1 MNTRCGVPTDTP
13 ASRPCASMMLP
24 LRSFDWLMIG
34 DDAARPRC
42 VAASK
47 QTVSNAPRMIAAV
60 TGSTVAEAASG
71 ARLAARCLF
80 NSKDIDAIRC
90 HDTAASVPTRP
101 QPAHINAVKVS
112 KLAESPT
119 AHTSTLNTAATQ
131 YAEKHKTQQ
140 TPPAC

>member
-60 TGSTVAEAASG
+60 TGSTVAEVARGSRPAAS
-71 ARLAARCLF
+71 CLF
-80 NSKDIDAIRC
+80 NSTDI
-90 HDTAASVPTRP
+90 AAPLC
-101 QPAHINAVKVS
+101 PALGRAQCRERGGRVGEDQVWAGTVK
-112 KLAESPT
+112 
-119 AHTSTLNTAATQ
+119 Q
-131 YAEKHKTQQ
+131 
-140 TPPAC
+140 